1 MKKRLIKFVTLI
13 LSAIMALAG
22 FSGCNLVTSNTERD
36 LNQVVATVNINSE
49 DNIYKKD
56 LIMAYLNYGYYYV
69 QYYGYSAADTYNLIL
84 NNLIDNRIVVQVAFD
99 TFKND
104 DNYVKN
110 AKYEQSDIKWYLSD
124 EDITDAKYSTYK
136 SINDLIDS
144 YVEKADEKQDTLTMD
159 LRTVP
164 TNAKNAEKEL
174 TKAEKDA
181 YIEKGFDTVSEDRRV
196 AFNKVIKLLEANE
209 LKGKDYDGTISST
222 DYFNLLLKSN
232 FESKIVEN
240 YEEYIVK
247 GVKDKL
253 EFSDL
258 ETLFKEKLTGQQGW
272 SNEKFVSALS
282 SASATEPILYSNQN
296 GTYGYVYNLLLG
308 VNDYQSKKIEE
319 LQHEKEHEHLNEAE
333 YATERK
339 AILEGTV
346 AQDLRSSWVLSGYDG
361 IFEKANEDDEYGK
374 YTFTGDYKFT
384 KDGLAFQGEVKQLR
398 AKTDDKDGVYSI
410 GSVETFGLD
419 EFINFINTDY
429 LYKGISLN
437 PIDLSAYDKLNSN
450 DIYKAYK
457 PVAKPEEYDAKIN
470 ELLFAFSTDS
480 GSLNTYKG
488 YVIKPE
494 NTEYVK
500 TFGEAGKALLEEGGS
515 SYMVVASD
523 YGYHF
528 MFFSEVW
535 HYQDGYINEQGEPD
549 LGLYLDS
556 LGIDKGT
563 LTWADYFNNQM
574 EDWDEFAEDNSYLY
588 VLASELISD
597 ELSDVS
603 SQSSESIKI
612 KYRYGEKKDS
622 TVIYKERFA
631 DLLG

>member
-56 LIMAYLNYGYYYV
+56 LIMSYLNYGYYYV

-84 NNLIDNRIVVQVAFD
+84 NNLINNRIIVQVAYD

-104 DNYVKN
+104 ETYTKN
-110 AKYEQSDIKWYLSD
+110 TKYEQSDIKWYLSD

-144 YVEKADEKQDTLTMD
+144 YVEKADEKQDTLTVD
-159 LRTVP
+159 VRTVP
-164 TNAKNAEKEL
+164 TNAKNAEKDVD
-174 TKAEKDA
+174 KAEYVKNID
-181 YIEKGFDTVSEDRRV
+181 ENGFDTASENRRV

-209 LKGKDYDGTISST
+209 LKGKDYDGTIPST
-222 DYFNLLLKSN
+222 DYFKLLLKSN
-232 FESKIVEN
+232 YESKIVEN
-240 YEEYIVK
+240 YENYIVK
-247 GVKDKL
+247 GIKDNLK
-253 EFSDL
+253 FSDL
-258 ETLFKEKLTGQQGW
+258 ETLFTEKLTGQKEW

-308 VNDYQSKKIEE
+308 VSDAQSKKIEE

-333 YATERK
+333 YAAKRK
-339 AILEGTV
+339 TILEETT
-346 AQDLRSSWVLSGYDG
+346 AKDLRSSWVLSGYDG

-398 AKTDDKDGVYSI
+398 AKTDDKDGIYSI
-410 GSVETFGLD
+410 GSVETFGLKKFT
-419 EFINFINTDY
+419 EFVNEYVYGDTTTEVA
-429 LYKGISLN
+429 
-437 PIDLSAYDKLNSN
+437 PIDNADRYFEYNKADK
-450 DIYKAYK
+450 
-457 PVAKPEEYDAKIN
+457 PQEYDAKIN

-500 TFGEAGKALLEEGGS
+500 TFGEAGKALLAEGGS

-549 LGLYLDS
+549 LGLYLDT

-563 LTWADYFNNQM
+563 LTWAEYFAEQM
-574 EDWDEFAEDNSYLY
+574 KDWDTFAEDNSYLY

-597 ELSDVS
+597 ELSDFS

-612 KYRYGEKKDS
+612 KYRYGEKKEC
-622 TVIYKERFA
+622 TVIYKDRFA